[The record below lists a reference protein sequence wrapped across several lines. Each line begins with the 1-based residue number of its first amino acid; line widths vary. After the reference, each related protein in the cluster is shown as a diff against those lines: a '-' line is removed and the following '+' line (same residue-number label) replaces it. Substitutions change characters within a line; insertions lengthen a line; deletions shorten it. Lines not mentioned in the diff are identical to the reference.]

1 MVRILSLLPAPQVEV
16 LVRAAPDELPV
27 VAPELARSLLH
38 CKVPI
43 WAAQDPSATSK
54 QQQQQ
59 QAPDPLPGVSAGLSP
74 HAEVQR
80 QRALTAVLSLSPL
93 TVGDT
98 VIAEL
103 YSPHLDQYQRMLILD
118 SLAAAA
124 VEMADPRKAP
134 RLAAA
139 APGEAPK
146 LLPPAAAATKQP
158 TALTASQQQQVLPSS
173 RTAVNGSSQT
183 EQASSAAAAAA
194 PGMVASSSRV
204 WGKVSLAKQ
213 QQAQANAQA
222 GLSGPS
228 GQPVRTFRN
237 RFAPVAVRWASL
249 LLQECDVRKHGVDLF
264 GRDSLLLGRLLTVL
278 GAFVEAAAATP
289 AALPLSAGLLEL
301 VKAPQVS
308 GHKEVRGLVFGVESI
323 CSAVCRCSLCSGPWL
338 GTGHCGSL

>member
-1 MVRILSLLPAPQVEV
+1 
-16 LVRAAPDELPV
+16 
-27 VAPELARSLLH
+27 
-38 CKVPI
+38 
-43 WAAQDPSATSK
+43 
-54 QQQQQ
+54 
-59 QAPDPLPGVSAGLSP
+59 
-74 HAEVQR
+74 
-80 QRALTAVLSLSPL
+80 VLSLSPL

-146 LLPPAAAATKQP
+146 LLPPAAAAAAQRP
-158 TALTASQQQQVLPSS
+158 TALTASQQQQQAPPSG
-173 RTAVNGSSQT
+173 RNAARAINGSGST
-183 EQASSAAAAAA
+183 EPDPSPVAAAAA

-213 QQAQANAQA
+213 KAEAQA
-222 GLSGPS
+222 GSSGAP
-228 GQPVRTFRN
+228 GQPARTFRN
-237 RFAPVAVRWASL
+237 RFAPVAVRWASM

-264 GRDSLLLGRLLTVL
+264 GSDSLLLGRLLTVL

-301 VKAPQVS
+301 VKAPQVA
-308 GHKEVRGLVFGVESI
+308 GHKEVRFFI
-323 CSAVCRCSLCSGPWL
+323 
-338 GTGHCGSL
+338 

>member
-1 MVRILSLLPAPQVEV
+1 
-16 LVRAAPDELPV
+16 VRAEPDELAV
-27 VAPELARSLLH
+27 IAPELARSLLH
-38 CKVPI
+38 CRVPV
-43 WAAQDPSATSK
+43 WAAPDNAAAASPG

-59 QAPDPLPGVSAGLSP
+59 QPPEPSPGVSAGLSP

-93 TVGDT
+93 TAGDT

-146 LLPPAAAATKQP
+146 LLPAAAAAAKRA
-158 TALTASQQQQVLPSS
+158 TALTAAHQQQALP
-173 RTAVNGSSQT
+173 GSSATSQN
-183 EQASSAAAAAA
+183 EDGSSSTKPDSAAAAAAAAA

-213 QQAQANAQA
+213 KQARADAQA

-228 GQPVRTFRN
+228 GPSLRTFRN

-301 VKAPQVS
+301 LKAPQVS
-308 GHKEVRGLVFGVESI
+308 GHKEVGGFGWQDWCVCCAVVGL
-323 CSAVCRCSLCSGPWL
+323 
-338 GTGHCGSL
+338 HC